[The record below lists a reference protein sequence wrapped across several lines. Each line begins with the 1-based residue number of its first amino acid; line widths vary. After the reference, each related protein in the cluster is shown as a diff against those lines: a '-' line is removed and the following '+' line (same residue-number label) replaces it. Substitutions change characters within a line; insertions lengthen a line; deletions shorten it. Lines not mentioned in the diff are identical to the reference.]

1 MAENR
6 ILFHLFFCYIFFSK
20 IIELAK
26 ELLLNDNG
34 INIIYLYIAAHS
46 IMKTSL
52 LCIYFSKPK
61 KHSEKAKLKACYG
74 QKTINLTVF
83 LSFGLNNF
91 EILKKILENLK

>member
-61 KHSEKAKLKACYG
+61 TFRKSEAQGLLRSK
-74 QKTINLTVF
+74 KTRFSET
-83 LSFGLNNF
+83 F
-91 EILKKILENLK
+91 EIFKTEKYRRKFF